1 MLKILVSEN
10 VLVGQEWIRNKI
22 CVYVKQDIC
31 IFFST
36 QFNHLFSCILS
47 IITPRNNILYD
58 NKLLRQLAAET
69 YLKQI
74 LSASDF
80 FYTLKAESDISIML
94 QFIQN
99 AMDFS
104 IICLRRIKSHTCRK
118 HFQVLFS
125 FFTYHR
131 VCNQSNTTGATSGA
145 GTAYPSGTPS
155 FLVRFVLLDLQFS
168 VQCFVDGCLPFFF

>member
-1 MLKILVSEN
+1 MTLNYFAIWRLK
-10 VLVGQEWIRNKI
+10 
-22 CVYVKQDIC
+22 
-31 IFFST
+31 
-36 QFNHLFSCILS
+36 
-47 IITPRNNILYD
+47 P
-58 NKLLRQLAAET
+58 

-94 QFIQN
+94 YFIQN

-131 VCNQSNTTGATSGA
+131 VCDQSNTMGATSGA
-145 GTAYPSGTPS
+145 GTAYPSGTPEFTLVFS
-155 FLVRFVLLDLQFS
+155 EVRVARSLVFCVVFCRWLFAFFLLAIVLYDLLQFTE
-168 VQCFVDGCLPFFF
+168 FNFLFGNFKFFLFLQASPNQNFKRIHETIYYYKHS